1 MDLDKNNENLPE
13 QGSGVVPHL
22 GRCIMTDSMI
32 YSEDLLKT
40 VFKSS

>member
-1 MDLDKNNENLPE
+1 MDLYKNNENLPE

-22 GRCIMTDSMI
+22 GRCMTDSMI